1 MDSLYTDD
9 IEYNK
14 ENVLVI
20 IEGLSMYLHEN
31 DIRQI
36 FSIIEKAFNKSTVM
50 PSLAGVLKMEKIYS
64 RLCQHLTGSV
74 M

>member
-1 MDSLYTDD
+1 MDISYTDD

-36 FSIIEKAFNKSTVM
+36 FSIIEKPLIS
-50 PSLAGVLKMEKIYS
+50 
-64 RLCQHLTGSV
+64 QQ
-74 M
+74 